1 MCLFFILRKWQD
13 DIWEKCLNEKHNGSN
28 VISKTLMHLFG
39 CLRVS
44 YFEEKNQIF
53 NFNLMSE
60 INPAK
65 WPNNASCIVF
75 LFDHTC
81 RFLQNNYIILVY
93 TDINQCWSL
102 LNKFVRLLGSNI
114 QLFNV
119 LTYALF
125 SLYLRYTYT
134 LSFFKPGM

>member
-28 VISKTLMHLFG
+28 VISKTLIHLFG

-53 NFNLMSE
+53 INFNLLSE

-65 WPNNASCIVF
+65 WPNNASYIVF

-81 RFLQNNYIILVY
+81 RCLQNNDIILVY
-93 TDINQCWSL
+93 TDIHYWIN
-102 LNKFVRLLGSNI
+102 FRLLESNI

-134 LSFFKPGM
+134 LSSFKPGM